1 MNYYLLTNDSF
12 WICLQNA
19 GYRLSSSW
27 LKEKKEKKKK
37 SESSRNSSLPQEF
50 PFFFYLIKSIFS
62 YCGSIGDSIGEH
74 IFGH

>member
-27 LKEKKEKKKK
+27 LKEKKEKKKRVNHQEIHHFPK
-37 SESSRNSSLPQEF
+37 NFLFSFTSLNQYF
-50 PFFFYLIKSIFS
+50 PTVDL
-62 YCGSIGDSIGEH
+62 
-74 IFGH
+74 